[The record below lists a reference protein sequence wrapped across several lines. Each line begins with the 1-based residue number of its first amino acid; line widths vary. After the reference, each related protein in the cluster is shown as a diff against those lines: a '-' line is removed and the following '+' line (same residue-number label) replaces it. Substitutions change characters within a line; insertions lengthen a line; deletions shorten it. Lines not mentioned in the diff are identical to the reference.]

1 MPAIMRCFKTTLS
14 IQSPKSWWYIGWRH
28 LLTFNLD
35 WDLNHFKQLNKS
47 QRQQEL
53 SKEDKL
59 NKHIFPIFNLSNCTY
74 NVAIIDPSR
83 REDMTLYA
91 NNVHQVLHDSV
102 LSTRI
107 ISSDLVSVSLTQA
120 LHKSSPVQVFRG
132 DICTMILWH
141 SYHTNPNCFS
151 RPKYQLHFLSFECQS
166 RCLHF

>member
-1 MPAIMRCFKTTLS
+1 MFKEITSKALFLKLHQCIIYEHPCTKANSGLTQVSMEYLCPQLCVVLKTTLS

-59 NKHIFPIFNLSNCTY
+59 NKHIFPIFIEIVN

-91 NNVHQVLHDSV
+91 NNVHQILHDSV

-107 ISSDLVSVSLTQA
+107 ISSDLVSVSQ
-120 LHKSSPVQVFRG
+120 
-132 DICTMILWH
+132 
-141 SYHTNPNCFS
+141 
-151 RPKYQLHFLSFECQS
+151 
-166 RCLHF
+166 CL